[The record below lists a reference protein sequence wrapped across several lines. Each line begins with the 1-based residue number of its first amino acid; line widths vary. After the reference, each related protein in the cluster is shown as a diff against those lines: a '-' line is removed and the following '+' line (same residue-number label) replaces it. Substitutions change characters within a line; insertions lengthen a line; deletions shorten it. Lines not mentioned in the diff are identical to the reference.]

1 MSDQSERVVISVSAT
16 SHKYEVL
23 VGAGVFSDLNI
34 LDDSVVVADS
44 RFREFLDKRVSG
56 NCIFVDALEANK
68 ILGTVES
75 IIIELQ
81 KLGVR
86 SHSTVI
92 AVGGGIVQ
100 DLMTMVA
107 SIYMRGISWV
117 YVPTTLLGMVDS
129 CIGGK
134 SSINTRTVK
143 NLIGN
148 IYPPIQIFID
158 TNFLST
164 LSETDF
170 LCGLAEAAKICF
182 CKGEHEF
189 KEFLGLAQ
197 NREPSDVAKMVAHVL
212 VAKRWFIEVDEF
224 DKAERKF
231 LNFGHTFG
239 HALEVGSNHLVP
251 HGLAVASGIKAAI
264 LFESKSRGTS
274 EIEKELFRYVEK
286 LTIGLPD
293 FLKLDTINWAKY
305 VEAFKADK
313 KHTGV
318 EYSLLLPNYGGGVR
332 IERFEKS
339 DDLVSRVIDAQKSS
353 ISGEKL

>member
-1 MSDQSERVVISVSAT
+1 MSDQSKRVVISVSAK
-16 SHKYEVL
+16 SHNYEVL
-23 VGAGVFSDLNI
+23 VGAGVFSELI
-34 LDDSVVVADS
+34 FHADSVVVADA
-44 RFREFLDKRVSG
+44 RFKELLDKTAQG
-56 NCIFVDALEANK
+56 NCVFVDALEANK
-68 ILGTVES
+68 TLGTVES

-86 SHSTVI
+86 SHSSVI
-92 AVGGGIVQ
+92 AVGGGIIQ

-117 YVPTTLLGMVDS
+117 YVPTTLLGMIDS

-148 IYPPIQIFID
+148 IYPPTQIYVD

-170 LCGLAEAAKICF
+170 LCGLAEASKICF
-182 CKGEHEF
+182 CKGEREF
-189 KEFLGLAQ
+189 REFLDFARS
-197 NREPSDVAKMVAHVL
+197 REPSDVAKMVSHVL
-212 VAKRWFIEVDEF
+212 EAKRWFIEVDEF

-251 HGLAVASGIKAAI
+251 HGLAVASGIQAAI
-264 LFESKSRGTS
+264 LFESRSRVTS
-274 EIEKELFRYVEK
+274 EIERELFCYAQK
-286 LTIGLPD
+286 LTLGLKN
-293 FLKLDTINWAKY
+293 FLKLDSINWAKY
-305 VEAFKADK
+305 LEAFKADK
-313 KHTGV
+313 KHTAT

-332 IERFEKS
+332 IENFEKS
-339 DDLVSRVIDAQKSS
+339 ETMLSRVIDAQKSS
-353 ISGEKL
+353 LFGGTL